1 MSGPKL
7 PRKLFHL
14 TLVATSQGTYAI
26 GGGDE
31 DMKSRNEVLQL
42 DCQGEQIQSCVW
54 KEVGNLQYAR
64 SKHVSIPVPELFSY
78 CDVLVESDYYDI
90 RLLKGLEMR
99 RLYLD
104 RKLYEDENEWIIT
117 EDGDILPW

>member
-1 MSGPKL
+1 M
-7 PRKLFHL
+7 
-14 TLVATSQGTYAI
+14 
-26 GGGDE
+26 GGWDG
-31 DMKSRNEVLQL
+31 MNRRNEVLKL
-42 DCQGEQIQSCVW
+42 YCLGEHRNTIYIDILGEQIQSCVW